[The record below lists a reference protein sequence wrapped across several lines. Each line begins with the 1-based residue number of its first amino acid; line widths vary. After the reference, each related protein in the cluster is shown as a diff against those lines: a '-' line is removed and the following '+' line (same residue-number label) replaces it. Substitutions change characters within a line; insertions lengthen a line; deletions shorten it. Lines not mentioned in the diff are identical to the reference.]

1 MESQKYLPGIQK
13 LDIFVSSSKRKNYQ
27 NYLNPWHTAGGF
39 LYNNITVEAIMKGII
54 FILTLTIMQA
64 NNLRLVQDYYD
75 NRIPKKV
82 YTYKESSNK
91 LILKVSTSYYK
102 TGQISYKVE
111 YDATG
116 LNSRKT
122 WWHNNGNRSKMITF
136 KNGQI
141 DGVWITWSYDGIKTR
156 ERLYKNGSMINERVY

>member
-1 MESQKYLPGIQK
+1 
-13 LDIFVSSSKRKNYQ
+13 
-27 NYLNPWHTAGGF
+27 
-39 LYNNITVEAIMKGII
+39 MKGII

-156 ERLYKNGSMINERVY
+156 ERLYKNGSMVNERVY

>member
-1 MESQKYLPGIQK
+1 
-13 LDIFVSSSKRKNYQ
+13 
-27 NYLNPWHTAGGF
+27 
-39 LYNNITVEAIMKGII
+39 
-54 FILTLTIMQA
+54 MQA

-111 YDATG
+111 YDSKG
-116 LNSRKT
+116 LNSRKI

>member
-1 MESQKYLPGIQK
+1 
-13 LDIFVSSSKRKNYQ
+13 
-27 NYLNPWHTAGGF
+27 
-39 LYNNITVEAIMKGII
+39 MKGII

-75 NRIPKKV
+75 NRIPKKI
-82 YTYKESSNK
+82 YTYKETSNK
-91 LILKVSTSYYK
+91 LILKASTSYYK

-136 KNGQI
+136 KNGRI